1 MSSIDDAKKLAE
13 QKKAVR
19 KNLRAV
25 YWSLFKTKA
34 ANAWFE
40 LTLLFAT
47 IFVCSGLLTIAFTFW
62 IWLFGRYV
70 FGIL

>member
-1 MSSIDDAKKLAE
+1 MSSIDDAKELAA

-25 YWSLFKTKA
+25 YWNLLKTKA

-40 LTLLFAT
+40 VTLLFGA
-47 IFVCSGLLTIAFTFW
+47 IFVCSGLLTAAFAFW
-62 IWLFGRYV
+62 IWLFGRHV
-70 FGIL
+70 FGLF